1 MLESEL
7 GLAET
12 IRMARIEQGV
22 DDEIHSEAAG
32 DELVQTQE
40 DVYGLPWNGSDER
53 VCVRYDIQLQSQDRG
68 R

>member
-12 IRMARIEQGV
+12 IRMGRIEQGV

-32 DELVQTQE
+32 DELV
-40 DVYGLPWNGSDER
+40 
-53 VCVRYDIQLQSQDRG
+53 
-68 R
+68 